1 MRWLLLAQE
10 TATAEATAAAGEVT
24 EASGFEF
31 GQLLEFAASVN
42 GRLILAVLLG
52 TFGIWM
58 MLPGPRKSSRVLGSL
73 LALAAAICMLSLA
86 PLLEGTIQIPF
97 SMLAGIT
104 LVAAVS
110 AVTSRNPVYAAIWF
124 ALLLLGVGG
133 LFLINGAQFLG
144 IATVA
149 VYAGAIVVTFL
160 FVLMLA
166 QPEGHAF
173 YDRVGWGKI
182 SQFIGC
188 LTGMVLAAA
197 IVWAVLEPGAI
208 VESVSRGE
216 RAVDHPQHVASLGG
230 QLFTRH
236 LAAVQAAGALLLA
249 ALVGAVAMASHGT
262 GARGLDERMSL
273 PAEDSTAPAAQGAD
287 A

>member
-1 MRWLLLAQE
+1 MNWLVLFAQE
-10 TATAEATAAAGEVT
+10 TSTAETGDAAATSWTDV
-24 EASGFEF
+24 ARF
-31 GQLLEFAASVN
+31 LELMTSVN
-42 GRLILAVLLG
+42 GRLGLAVLLG
-52 TFGIWM
+52 TLGLWM
-58 MLPGPRKSSRVLGSL
+58 MLPGPRRRPRFVGAL
-73 LALAAAICMLSLA
+73 LAFAAAICMLSLA
-86 PLLEGTIQIPF
+86 PLLGGSMQIPF
-97 SMLAGIT
+97 SMLSGVT

-110 AVTSRNPVYAAIWF
+110 SITARDPVYAAIWF
-124 ALLLLGVGG
+124 ALVLLGVGG

-197 IVWAVLEPGAI
+197 IVWAVMEPGAI
-208 VESVSRGE
+208 ADSVSSGD
-216 RAVDHPQHVASLGG
+216 RAVDNPQHVASLGG

-236 LAAVQAAGALLLA
+236 LAAVQAAGALA
-249 ALVGAVAMASHGT
+249 GRTCRCRGDGESWYRNTRIGRANVDAV
-262 GARGLDERMSL
+262 
-273 PAEDSTAPAAQGAD
+273 
-287 A
+287 